1 MGTILDAPNP
11 NIESHADLAGKADLT
26 RKLAVN
32 VEHLTK
38 RYDEITAVDDL
49 TLSIPSGSFFGFL
62 GPNGA
67 GKSTTIGCL
76 TGLVDPTAGKIELLG
91 KRFTSDAAQMKRRI
105 GVMPEGLALFDHLY
119 AHEFLSFNARI
130 YGLDEQTVRVRVEEL
145 LSVMDL
151 NSARRKRLSEF
162 STGMRKKVA
171 FAAAIIHRP
180 EILFLDEPFESIDP
194 SGAAML
200 KDWLRRFVA
209 GGRTVFLTT
218 HVLETVERLCD
229 DVAIIKAG
237 RIAWRGEVGRLAN
250 GGAIEC
256 DGHQFTTL
264 EALFLHLIGERY
276 EHLEWL

>member
-130 YGLDEQTVRVRVEEL
+130 Y
-145 LSVMDL
+145 
-151 NSARRKRLSEF
+151 
-162 STGMRKKVA
+162 
-171 FAAAIIHRP
+171 
-180 EILFLDEPFESIDP
+180 
-194 SGAAML
+194 
-200 KDWLRRFVA
+200 
-209 GGRTVFLTT
+209 
-218 HVLETVERLCD
+218 
-229 DVAIIKAG
+229 
-237 RIAWRGEVGRLAN
+237 
-250 GGAIEC
+250 
-256 DGHQFTTL
+256 
-264 EALFLHLIGERY
+264 
-276 EHLEWL
+276 